1 MSTASGSKRLQDLT
15 SSELSSEL
23 SRAGLEISGKN
34 VNDRER
40 LLRLSTFLI
49 DQGEDPVTYEF
60 KMATGSV
67 QDSQDQ
73 KIQNERT
80 KLLERVMKFEKSYF
94 SRDSCRGA

>member
-1 MSTASGSKRLQDLT
+1 MSAASSSKRLQDLT

-60 KMATGSV
+60 KMTTGSV
-67 QDSQDQ
+67 QGSQDQ

>member
-1 MSTASGSKRLQDLT
+1 MSTASSSKRLQDLT

-60 KMATGSV
+60 KMTTGSV
-67 QDSQDQ
+67 QGSQDQ